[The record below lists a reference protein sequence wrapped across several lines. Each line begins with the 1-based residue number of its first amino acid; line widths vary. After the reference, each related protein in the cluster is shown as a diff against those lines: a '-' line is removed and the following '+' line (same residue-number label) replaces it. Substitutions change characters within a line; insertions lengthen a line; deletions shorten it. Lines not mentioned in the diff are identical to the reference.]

1 MNHWHTEKMAEFR
14 HAELIK
20 ESEQIRL
27 ANLVM
32 QSRAYHP
39 GLFTR
44 TMHSLAGWMILKG
57 KELHARYEIPG
68 EHSHQKPSSSFA
80 R

>member
-44 TMHSLAGWMILKG
+44 TMHSLARWMILKG
-57 KELHARYEIPG
+57 KELHARYDIPG
-68 EHSHQKPSSSFA
+68 EQSNQKPSSSFA